1 MHHGITGSV
10 VCFLANFKSV
20 VLPECGQR
28 KILVGKKSVFASYIF
43 VLDTVFYGSLKIA
56 NF

>member
-20 VLPECGQR
+20 VRPEWGQR
-28 KILVGKKSVFASYIF
+28 KILRGKKSVFASHIF
-43 VLDTVFYGSLKIA
+43 VLNAVFYGSLKIA